1 MARSGPAVLTPALRA
16 ATPAKPEGKPA
27 AAPATALASSP
38 APSPTP
44 EQSAQAFVELLYRQI
59 MRRQAGQ
66 QEIEAWASNLLAGMS
81 EREMIE
87 RFVTSTEFV
96 NRFKGLTPA
105 HPPGHYY
112 SPVVDPRELVG
123 ARAPR
128 RKIEPADIPG
138 ITLDVKEMRRWWQA
152 NARTLRSTPFP
163 DKEDARWRYY
173 AHNEIFPIGDAVVL
187 RAMIVENRPAR
198 IIEIGSGFS
207 TAVML
212 DTIDEHALPTAIT
225 CIEPYADR
233 LRSRLRPEDA
243 RITTIIEKPV
253 QEVPVETFTSL
264 SAGDI
269 LFIDSTHVLKTGSDV
284 HYELFS
290 ILPALKPGVIIHF
303 HDMHYPFE
311 YPDRWIFELQYSWNE
326 VYAVRAFLMYNN
338 GFRITFMN
346 SLFQL
351 YGKDLIPDILP
362 RFNQNPGA
370 SLWLK
375 KVA

>member
-1 MARSGPAVLTPALRA
+1 MAAASGPQPT
-16 ATPAKPEGKPA
+16 
-27 AAPATALASSP
+27 AAPPTA
-38 APSPTP
+38 
-44 EQSAQAFVELLYRQI
+44 EQSAKAFVELLYRQI
-59 MRRQAGQ
+59 MRRQAGEH
-66 QEIEAWASNLLAGMS
+66 EIEAWARNLLAGMS
-81 EREMIE
+81 EKELIQ
-87 RFVTSTEFV
+87 RFITSTEFV
-96 NRFKGLTPA
+96 NRFKGLSPA

-112 SPVVDPRELVG
+112 SPVVDPRELTG
-123 ARAPR
+123 ARAPN
-128 RKIEPADIPG
+128 RKIDPADIAG

-152 NARTLRSTPFP
+152 NARSIRSTPFP
-163 DKEDARWRYY
+163 DTEDGRWRYY

-187 RAMIVENRPAR
+187 RAMIIENRPAR
-198 IIEIGSGFS
+198 IVEIGSGFS

-212 DTIDEHALPTAIT
+212 DTIDEHRLPTTIT
-225 CIEPYADR
+225 CIEPYAER
-233 LRSRLRPEDA
+233 LKSRLRPEDA

-253 QEVPVETFTSL
+253 QGVPLDLFAGL
-264 SAGDI
+264 SVGDV

-290 ILPALKPGVIIHF
+290 ILPALKPGVIVHF

-311 YPDRWIFELQYSWNE
+311 YPDRWIFDLQYSWNE

-338 GFRITFMN
+338 RFRVTFMN
-346 SLFQL
+346 GLFQL
-351 YGKDLIPDILP
+351 HGQDLLPETLP